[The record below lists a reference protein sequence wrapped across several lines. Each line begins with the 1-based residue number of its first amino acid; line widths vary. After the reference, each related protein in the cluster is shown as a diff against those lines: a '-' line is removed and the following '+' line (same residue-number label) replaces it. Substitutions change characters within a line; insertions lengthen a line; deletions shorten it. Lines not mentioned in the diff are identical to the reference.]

1 MVALHFAMP
10 ALGDARAIVGL
21 TFQMDA
27 EFGVPPPRPL
37 LLGRLDVASGALAI
51 SPCPPAC
58 LGGGPLFYGP
68 IARADRSG
76 SYVLYNDPGR
86 WLRRIDAS
94 TATILESVP
103 LATPA
108 HVIVR
113 APFDDVFVS
122 GTWDGSSIGWYDG
135 NTRQDVGSIAFPD
148 ASAPGYLS
156 QPAFSA
162 DGAYLFVVDHGR
174 LTRIEARTHAI
185 AASRDVGFD
194 FTPIVD
200 RRTGRIYGIDK
211 ERLRAIGFNPA
222 TFDVEFDMPVSE
234 ESDGSYATGAMAV
247 DHRGRLWIEVDAS
260 PIDRRVTILDP
271 ETGLQVGDLVL
282 RGRSFVPGYR
292 SDRILRVGPDA
303 SCGSG
308 PFACRSD
315 QLFEYAVDG
324 RILLRAIPL
333 EFRAGD
339 DAGREHGR
347 VMLAW
352 IAFLPDSGTAVEYYH
367 AGLDHY
373 FLTTET
379 VEIDALDRGILAGW
393 QRTGQSFGVLLTD
406 GGPESWIPVC
416 RYYGRPDRG
425 LDSHF
430 YSASEQECA
439 GLATRYDGSWVF
451 ERRDAFYAA
460 PADAT
465 TGACP
470 NGTEPVYRLW
480 NARFDSN
487 HRYTTSAVIKA
498 EMIARGYVPEGY
510 GPDNVAFCVR
520 KASG

>member
-1 MVALHFAMP
+1 MAVLHVAMP
-10 ALGDARAIVGL
+10 APGDAKAIVGL

-37 LLGRLDVASGALAI
+37 LLGRLDLASGSLAM

-58 LGGGPLFYGP
+58 LGGSPRFYGP
-68 IARADRSG
+68 IAKADRSG
-76 SYVLYNDPGR
+76 SYVLYYDPGR
-86 WLRRIDAS
+86 QLRRIDAS
-94 TATILESVP
+94 TAAILETVP
-103 LATPA
+103 LATAA
-108 HVIVR
+108 HAIVR

-122 GTWDGSSIGWYDG
+122 VAWDGSSIGWYDG
-135 NTRQDVGSIAFPD
+135 NARQDVGSIAFPD
-148 ASAPGYLS
+148 ANALGYLS

-162 DGAYLFVVDHGR
+162 DGANLFVVDHGR
-174 LTRIEARTHAI
+174 LTRIDARTRAI
-185 AASRDVGFD
+185 TASRDVGFD

-200 RRTGRIYGIDK
+200 RRTGRIYGIDQ

-234 ESDGSYATGAMAV
+234 ESDVYSTGEMTV
-247 DHRGRLWIEVDAS
+247 DHKGQLWIEVDAS
-260 PIDRRVTILDP
+260 PSDRRVTILDP
-271 ETGLQVGDLVL
+271 EIGLQVGDLVL

-303 SCGSG
+303 SCGPD
-308 PFACRSD
+308 PFACGSD
-315 QLFEYAVDG
+315 QLFEYAVEG
-324 RILLRAIPL
+324 RNLLRAIPL

-393 QRTGQSFGVLLTD
+393 QRTGQSFSVLLTD
-406 GGPESWIPVC
+406 TGPESWVPVC

-430 YSASEQECA
+430 YSASDAECA

-451 ERRDAFYAA
+451 ERRDAFHAA

-470 NGTEPVYRLW
+470 NGTQPVYRLW

-487 HRYTTSAVIKA
+487 HRYTTSVAIKA
-498 EMIARGYVPEGY
+498 EMVARGYVPEGY
-510 GPDNVAFCVR
+510 GSDNVAFCVR